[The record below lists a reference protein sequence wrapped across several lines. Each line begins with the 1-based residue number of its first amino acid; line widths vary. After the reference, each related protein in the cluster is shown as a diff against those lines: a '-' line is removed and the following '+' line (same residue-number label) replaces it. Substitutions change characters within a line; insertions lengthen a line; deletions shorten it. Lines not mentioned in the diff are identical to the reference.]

1 MNKKTRNIIMALY
14 VVALLSIVTG
24 ATYSYFT
31 MIRVA
36 RLSPKVET
44 QTATLNYTLFD
55 AGNPISIYP
64 DTDNFREGMGNLSS
78 ETFARVYLRHS
89 EGDTAASVKYNL
101 LLNIESNTLTYSTT
115 ERKPELILEV
125 RDYNGDEVTNIE
137 GLQYKTVVD
146 GKGATIKGFDITT
159 TTGLF
164 YIVKEREITT
174 ETELTEKWDAKVTY
188 VNLSESQ
195 NNNLEKELKGY
206 IRMEKA
212 EE

>member
-125 RDYNGDEVTNIE
+125 RDYNGNEVTNIE

-146 GKGATIKGFDITT
+146 GKGAKIKGFDITT